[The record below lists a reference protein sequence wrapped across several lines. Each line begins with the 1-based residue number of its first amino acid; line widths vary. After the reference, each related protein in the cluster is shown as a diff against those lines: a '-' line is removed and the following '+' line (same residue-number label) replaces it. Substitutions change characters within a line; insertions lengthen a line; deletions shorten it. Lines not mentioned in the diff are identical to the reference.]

1 MSCLYRDEFSSANYK
16 SSLNKTVLAV
26 PSFTFTLSISP
37 ALDCSTTRNI
47 ALAYVSNPVDAASA
61 NVASRSTRENGHHL
75 LHICNG
81 AGGSTCVGVRK
92 EGEKEA
98 FPSAAGFKG
107 GYAG

>member
-26 PSFTFTLSISP
+26 

-61 NVASRSTRENGHHL
+61 NVASRSTRENGYHL

-98 FPSAAGFKG
+98 FPSAAALKG